1 MSLSVEKIYHI
12 IVSSSKRLISVKN
25 DYRSHFLI
33 LKNVN
38 FTAQI
43 ILSKFKQMMNDYIVQ
58 ADYYYLNKHDDDGWG
73 FLSSF
78 LYTICLYR
86 FQRFQFL
93 SSCVIPRSQEKRNG
107 MHAAFHGK
115 TSPFPVLKVRRLS
128 FIVDPTRRHN
138 VFFIEC
144 QLN

>member
-1 MSLSVEKIYHI
+1 M
-12 IVSSSKRLISVKN
+12 KN

-38 FTAQI
+38 FTTQI

-86 FQRFQFL
+86 FQDFNFYRVALFLEARRSETECTPHSMEKRHRFQ
-93 SSCVIPRSQEKRNG
+93 C
-107 MHAAFHGK
+107 
-115 TSPFPVLKVRRLS
+115 
-128 FIVDPTRRHN
+128 
-138 VFFIEC
+138 
-144 QLN
+144 